1 MLNREKALA
10 MVREKVQEDNLVKH
24 SLATEAVMRSLAQRL
39 DQDVETWGLTG
50 LLHDLDYTLTQDD
63 YSRHGLESAQML
75 QDQLPPEAV
84 RAIQAHAS
92 ELNHAPGPSTTLDFA
107 LRCAET
113 VTGLV
118 MAAALVRPEKMSGMK
133 AKSLKKKMKDK
144 AFAASVNRGIIAEH
158 EKLGLDQSEFLT
170 LSIEAMQEIAPE
182 LGLGQSS

>member
-1 MLNREKALA
+1 MLSREKALE
-10 MVREKVQEDNLVKH
+10 MVRDKIKEDNLVKH

-63 YSRHGLESAQML
+63 YSRHGLESAKML
-75 QDQLPPEAV
+75 QDELPPEAV

-92 ELNHAPGPSTTLDFA
+92 ELNQARGPSTTLDYA

-118 MAAALVRPEKMSGMK
+118 MAAALVRPEKLSGMK

-144 AFAASVNRGIIAEH
+144 AFAASVNRAIIAEH
-158 EKLGLDQSEFLT
+158 EKLGLDQSEFLS
-170 LSIEAMQEIAPE
+170 LSIQAMEEIAPD
-182 LGLGQSS
+182 LGLGQS

>member
-1 MLNREKALA
+1 MFSREKALE
-10 MVREKVQEDNLVKH
+10 MVRGEIQEDNLVKH

-50 LLHDLDYTLTQDD
+50 LLHDLDYTLTQED
-63 YSRHGLESAQML
+63 YSRHGLVSAQML

-84 RAIQAHAS
+84 RAIEAHAA
-92 ELNHAPGPSTTLDFA
+92 ELNQTQGPSTTLDYA

-118 MAAALVRPEKMSGMK
+118 MAAALVRPEKLSGMK

-144 AFAASVNRGIIAEH
+144 AFAASVNRAIIAEH
-158 EKLGLDQSEFLT
+158 EKLGLDQSEFLS
-170 LSIEAMQEIAPE
+170 LSIQAMQEIAPD
-182 LGLGQSS
+182 LGLGQS

>member
-1 MLNREKALA
+1 MLSREEALK

-24 SLATEAVMRSLAQRL
+24 SLATEAVMRSLASRL
-39 DQDVETWGLTG
+39 GYDVEIWGLTG

-63 YSRHGLESAQML
+63 YSRHGLESAEML

-84 RAIQAHAS
+84 RAIEAHAA
-92 ELNHAPGPSTTLDFA
+92 ELNQARGPSTTLDYA

-144 AFAASVNRGIIAEH
+144 AFAASVNRAIIAEH
-158 EKLGLDQSEFLT
+158 EKLGLDQNQFLS
-170 LSIEAMQEIAPE
+170 LSIQAMEEIAPD
-182 LGLGQSS
+182 LGLGQS